1 MCAVPLN
8 LPVMLKKLEHIVT
21 CSESPHQGMTVPE
34 LVAML
39 HLPLKPSHV
48 SPCIIA
54 PGQLGNLSNGQEMP
68 TRAPT

>member
-1 MCAVPLN
+1 MCCLVEPPSSAEEAGAYCHLLRV
-8 LPVMLKKLEHIVT
+8 
-21 CSESPHQGMTVPE
+21 PHQGMTVPE

-54 PGQLGNLSNGQEMP
+54 PGQLGNLSNGQEML